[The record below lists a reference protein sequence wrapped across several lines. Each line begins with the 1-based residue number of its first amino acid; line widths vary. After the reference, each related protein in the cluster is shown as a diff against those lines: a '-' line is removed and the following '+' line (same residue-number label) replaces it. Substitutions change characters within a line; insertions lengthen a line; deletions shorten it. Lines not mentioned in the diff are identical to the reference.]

1 MVLVRSP
8 AILTTTPRTPARLLI
23 VDDHPIVRLGI
34 RQMVST
40 DDDLSI
46 GGETDSAATALQWVK
61 ESEVDL
67 AIVDLSLKDGGGL
80 QLIKMLREAAPA
92 LQVLV
97 LSMHDETLFAERAL
111 KAGARGYIMKQ
122 EAVVSLVSAV
132 HQVLSGRIY
141 LSERM
146 SQQLLERIGPGVQA
160 QETGLSLLTD
170 RELEVFEL
178 IGRGISTSLIAEQ
191 MGVSVKTVETHRSN
205 IKTKLNLKDG
215 FELLKYATSW
225 TDHN

>member
-1 MVLVRSP
+1 
-8 AILTTTPRTPARLLI
+8 
-23 VDDHPIVRLGI
+23 
-34 RQMVST
+34 
-40 DDDLSI
+40 
-46 GGETDSAATALQWVK
+46 
-61 ESEVDL
+61 
-67 AIVDLSLKDGGGL
+67 
-80 QLIKMLREAAPA
+80 
-92 LQVLV
+92 
-97 LSMHDETLFAERAL
+97 
-111 KAGARGYIMKQ
+111 MKQ
-122 EAVVSLVSAV
+122 EAVVSLVGAV

-146 SQQLLERIGPGVQA
+146 SQQLLERIGPGVQT
-160 QETGLSLLTD
+160 QDTGLSLLTD

>member
-1 MVLVRSP
+1 M
-8 AILTTTPRTPARLLI
+8 TTPPRTPARLLI

-40 DDDLSI
+40 DADLLI
-46 GGETDSAATALQWVK
+46 CGETDSAARALQWVK
-61 ESEVDL
+61 ESEVDM

-80 QLIKMLREAAPA
+80 QLIKMLRDVAPA

-97 LSMHDETLFAERAL
+97 LSMHDEALFAERAL

-122 EAVVSLVSAV
+122 EAVISLVSAV

-141 LSERM
+141 LSEHM
-146 SQQLLERIGPGVQA
+146 SQLLLERIGPGA
-160 QETGLSLLTD
+160 QTQESGVSLLTD

-178 IGRGISTSLIAEQ
+178 IGRGVSTSLIAEQ

-225 TDHN
+225 TERA

>member
-1 MVLVRSP
+1 M
-8 AILTTTPRTPARLLI
+8 LI
-23 VDDHPIVRLGI
+23 VDDHPIVRLGV

-40 DDDLSI
+40 DAGLSI
-46 GGETDSAATALQWVK
+46 SGETDSAATALHLVK
-61 ESEVDL
+61 ESEIDL

-80 QLIKMLREAAPA
+80 QLIKMLREVAPA

-97 LSMHDETLFAERAL
+97 LSMHDEALFAERAL

-122 EAVVSLVSAV
+122 EAIVSLISAV

-141 LSERM
+141 LSEHM
-146 SQQLLERIGPGVQA
+146 SQHLLERIGPGGAQS

-225 TDHN
+225 TERP

>member
-1 MVLVRSP
+1 
-8 AILTTTPRTPARLLI
+8 
-23 VDDHPIVRLGI
+23 
-34 RQMVST
+34 MVST
-40 DDDLSI
+40 DATLSI
-46 GGETDSAATALQWVK
+46 SGETDSAATALHLVK
-61 ESEVDL
+61 ESEIDL

-80 QLIKMLREAAPA
+80 QLIKMLREVAPA

-97 LSMHDETLFAERAL
+97 LSMHDEALFAERAL

-122 EAVVSLVSAV
+122 EAIVSLVSAV

-141 LSERM
+141 LSELM
-146 SQQLLERIGPGVQA
+146 SQHLLERIGPGGAQL

-178 IGRGISTSLIAEQ
+178 IGRGVSTSLIAEQ

-215 FELLKYATSW
+215 FELLKYATIW
-225 TDHN
+225 TERP

>member
-1 MVLVRSP
+1 
-8 AILTTTPRTPARLLI
+8 
-23 VDDHPIVRLGI
+23 
-34 RQMVST
+34 
-40 DDDLSI
+40 
-46 GGETDSAATALQWVK
+46 
-61 ESEVDL
+61 VDL

-97 LSMHDETLFAERAL
+97 PLHARRSPVCRTRAEGGRARL
-111 KAGARGYIMKQ
+111 HHEA

-146 SQQLLERIGPGVQA
+146 SQQLLERIGPGVQT

>member
-1 MVLVRSP
+1 M
-8 AILTTTPRTPARLLI
+8 LI

-40 DDDLSI
+40 DADLLI
-46 GGETDSAATALQWVK
+46 CGETDSAARALQWVK
-61 ESEVDL
+61 ESEVDM

-80 QLIKMLREAAPA
+80 QLIKMLRDVAPA

-97 LSMHDETLFAERAL
+97 LSMHDEALFAERAL

-122 EAVVSLVSAV
+122 EAVISLVSAV

-141 LSERM
+141 LSEHM
-146 SQQLLERIGPGVQA
+146 SQLLLERIGPGA
-160 QETGLSLLTD
+160 QTQESGVSLLTD

-178 IGRGISTSLIAEQ
+178 IGRGVSTSLIAEQ

>member
-1 MVLVRSP
+1 
-8 AILTTTPRTPARLLI
+8 
-23 VDDHPIVRLGI
+23 
-34 RQMVST
+34 MVST
-40 DDDLSI
+40 DAELSI
-46 GGETDSAATALQWVK
+46 SGETDSAATALEWVR

-80 QLIKMLREAAPA
+80 QLIKMLRDVAPA

-97 LSMHDETLFAERAL
+97 LSMHDEALFAERAL

-141 LSERM
+141 LSEHM
-146 SQQLLERIGPGVQA
+146 SQLLLERIGPGA
-160 QETGLSLLTD
+160 LTQETGVSLLTD

-191 MGVSVKTVETHRSN
+191 MHVSVKTVETHRSN

-225 TDHN
+225 TERS

>member
-1 MVLVRSP
+1 
-8 AILTTTPRTPARLLI
+8 LLI

-40 DDDLSI
+40 DADLSI
-46 GGETDSAATALQWVK
+46 RAEADSAATALQWVK

-97 LSMHDETLFAERAL
+97 LSMHDEALFAERAL

-122 EAVVSLVSAV
+122 EAVVSLVGAV

-146 SQQLLERIGPGVQA
+146 SQQLLERIGPGVQT
-160 QETGLSLLTD
+160 QDTGLSLLTD